1 MDRYIKGVS
10 MKNNSKISE
19 SLAQISI
26 ASLRI
31 EVSELTAKLYE
42 ADRQIA
48 KLRTENKALI
58 EINEKLRSDNE
69 SLIEQIGG
77 VE

>member
-1 MDRYIKGVS
+1 MENK
-10 MKNNSKISE
+10 SKISE
-19 SLAQISI
+19 SLAHVKSI

-69 SLIEQIGG
+69 SLIEQ
-77 VE
+77 VNYANQQTR

>member
-1 MDRYIKGVS
+1 